1 MQTSDSLYIG
11 PDRLKNLIPLNKVPN
26 FLPPLR
32 NDKPINLATIYRWTN
47 KGCGG
52 VELRYAMMGTTRCTT
67 LEWLAEFV
75 NKSTGQQNESP
86 VVPLPASPKKSRA
99 ADDDTDRRL
108 DQMYKKADTKKSG
121 NRKVAGVR

>member
-1 MQTSDSLYIG
+1 MQMSNYLHIG

-32 NDKPINLATIYRWTN
+32 NDKPINLATLYRWTN

-52 VELRYAMMGTTRCTT
+52 VKLRYTMVGTTRCTT
-67 LEWLAEFV
+67 LEWLAEFI
-75 NKSTGQQNESP
+75 NRPTDQQIEAP
-86 VVPLPASPKKSRA
+86 VVVPPIAAKKSRA
-99 ADDDTDRRL
+99 ADDDTDCRL
-108 DQMYKKADTKKSG
+108 DQMYKKAGKKKSG